1 MKKIFSLISL
11 LVCAAMTCSA
21 ANDASTLIVKGAEHF
36 SKPSLHTLW
45 YNQPAPTSYGGW
57 QEYSL
62 PIGNGE
68 LGGSVFGG
76 LKEDKITFNEK
87 SLWDGT
93 STTRANGPHGEYLK
107 FGSIWVTDLSSSL
120 DAGVTD
126 YVRYLDID
134 NAVAGV
140 QYCDA
145 AGTRYTRTFVSSQPD
160 KVMAVRYTAKGH
172 NRLHLRF
179 GIVPGGQMVARSTQ
193 VPEVQYEGASATFH
207 GKLEL
212 LSYAA
217 QMTLVPDA
225 AAQVRTTKEG
235 IEVEGARELVLLL
248 TGFTDFDAFN
258 PKTFTNGTA
267 ERLPQMADA
276 CIQAAAKRGWRAIYR
291 DHVADYH
298 QYRDRVQLNFAANRK
313 PVNSLRDT
321 KSLIDYYG
329 ESQEHK
335 NSAEGLFLEQL
346 YYHYGRYL
354 LISSN
359 RHQPVPNNLQG
370 LWNDTDRGHAPWNSD
385 IHTNIN
391 IQMNYWPAEPCNL
404 SDLHMPLLD
413 HIVSISNSP
422 GCKAQAEH
430 VNRAAGAADPTIGW
444 VVDTESNLFGGMSN
458 WMSNY
463 TIANAWYVTH
473 LWQHYRYTLDRDFLK
488 RVFPTMWSAAQ
499 YWTQRLVL
507 AEDGTYECP
516 AEFSPE
522 QGPASENAT
531 AHSQQLVRELFA
543 NTLEAI
549 RVLDNESSL
558 DQNWLSQLRERYARL
573 DLGLHTEVYQSGVVD
588 GKQWNTLVPDGST
601 LLREWKYSPYSAG
614 QNAHRHTSHLM
625 ALYPFSQI
633 VPGDEYFQPAINSLT
648 QRTDAST
655 GWAMGWRVNLWARAQ
670 DGNYARRM
678 INNALC
684 HAGSNL
690 NYGSGGVYY
699 NLWDAH
705 TPFQID
711 GNFGVCAGIAEML
724 LQSGTGVLRL
734 LPALPTSWSEG
745 RVSGLKA
752 IGNVTVDMDWSAG
765 ALQAARLVCH
775 EEQTLRFQLPAQTV
789 LSARKGV
796 CLNGRSVT
804 VNCEQGV
811 YSLSCHKGDVVTLN
825 CTSK

>member
-1 MKKIFSLISL
+1 MKKIFSLIPL
-11 LVCAAMTCSA
+11 LVASVLICQAASDA
-21 ANDASTLIVKGAEHF
+21 APVVKGAERF
-36 SKPSLHTLW
+36 TKPSIHTLW
-45 YNQPAPTSYGGW
+45 YTQPAPTNYGGW

-87 SLWDGT
+87 SLWDGA
-93 STTRANGPHGEYLK
+93 STTRGNGPHGEYLK
-107 FGSIWVTDLSSSL
+107 FGSIWVSDLSGSL
-120 DAGVTD
+120 DAGVKD

-140 QYCDA
+140 LYRDM
-145 AGTRYTRTFVSSQPD
+145 AGTRYSRTFVSSQPD
-160 KVMAVRYTAKGH
+160 QVMAVRYTAKGR

-179 GIVPGGQMVARSTQ
+179 GVVPGGQMVARSTEEPK
-193 VPEVQYEGASATFH
+193 VKYVGNSATFH
-207 GKLEL
+207 GRLEL

-225 AAQVRTTKEG
+225 AAQVRTTAEG
-235 IEVEGARELVLLL
+235 IEVEGAREIVLLL
-248 TGFTDFDAFN
+248 TGLTDFDAFN
-258 PKTFTNGTA
+258 FETFTNGTA
-267 ERLPQMADA
+267 SRLPQMADA
-276 CIQAAAKRGWRAIYR
+276 RIKAATQRGWESIYK
-291 DHVADYH
+291 DHVADYR
-298 QYRDRVQLNFAANRK
+298 QYRDRVQLNFMANRK

-321 KSLIDYYG
+321 QSLIDFYG
-329 ESQEHK
+329 ESQENK

-404 SDLHMPLLD
+404 SDLHMPLLN
-413 HIVSISNSP
+413 HIVSIAQSP
-422 GCKAQAEH
+422 GCRKQAEH
-430 VNRAAGAADPTIGW
+430 ANRLAGAADPTIGW

-473 LWQHYRYTLDRDFLK
+473 LWQHYRYTLDRDYLR

-499 YWTQRLVL
+499 YWIQRLVL
-507 AEDGTYECP
+507 AEDGSYECP
-516 AEFSPE
+516 AEYSPE
-522 QGPASENAT
+522 QGPGSENAT

-543 NTLEAI
+543 NTLDAI
-549 RVLDNESSL
+549 RVLGIRDSL
-558 DQNWLSQLRERYARL
+558 DEEWVNRLNERYGRL
-573 DLGLHTEVYQSGVVD
+573 DYGLHIEHYKSGQVD
-588 GKQWNTLVPDGST
+588 GKQWNTLIPDGAPI
-601 LLREWKYSPYSAG
+601 LREWKYSPYSAG

-625 ALYPFSQI
+625 ALYPFSQ
-633 VPGDEYFQPAINSLT
+633 VQPGDSFFEAAVNSLT
-648 QRTDAST
+648 QRTDEST

-670 DGNYARRM
+670 DGDHARRM
-678 INNALC
+678 INNALR
-684 HAGSNL
+684 HAGRT
-690 NYGSGGVYY
+690 GGVYF

-711 GNFGVCAGIAEML
+711 GNFGVCAGMAEML
-724 LQSGTGVLRL
+724 LQCGDGILRF
-734 LPALPTSWSEG
+734 LPALPSTWSEG

-752 IGNVTVDMDWSAG
+752 VGNVTVDMEWSASH
-765 ALQAARLVCH
+765 LTQLRMVCH
-775 EEQTLRFQLPAQTV
+775 EAQTLRFRLPSNV
-789 LSARKGV
+789 FPDRSKGLCV
-796 CLNGRSVT
+796 NGRPKGLFARGNVYEIT
-804 VNCEQGV
+804 CE
-811 YSLSCHKGDVVTLN
+811 KGDVLTLN
-825 CTSK
+825 CSAK